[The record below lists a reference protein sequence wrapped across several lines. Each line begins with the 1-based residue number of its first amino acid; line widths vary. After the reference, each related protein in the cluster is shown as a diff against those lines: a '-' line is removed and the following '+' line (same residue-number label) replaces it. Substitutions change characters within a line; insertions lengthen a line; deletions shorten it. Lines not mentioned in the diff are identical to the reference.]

1 MSASCFI
8 GGAWVATAATF
19 EVTDPATRNVIGV
32 AADAGPELASSAI
45 EAAHSALP

>member
-1 MSASCFI
+1 MSASCII

-19 EVTDPATRNVIGV
+19 KVADPATRNIIGV
-32 AADAGPELASSAI
+32 AADAEPELASSAI